1 MRTFVLSGVSNGWG
15 REPSKL
21 KMMLRTRLG
30 LAPTSTIL
38 VLPTK
43 TGRSH
48 GDARPVSLRACP
60 TSSKAHL
67 STSKQLRITFD
78 TNTAAKLVTA
88 YRARRDGNWAKYGDL
103 PEGVIL
109 TAIEDGR
116 VVPFATNVSLDLEG
130 IPKAERKAYFS
141 AFGFTSSE
149 EISTSPNQY
158 VFNLKAGST
167 HEVRIHEI
175 QENRYTDFVNLGGK
189 FLNHSR
195 IGQERLS
202 PIVHEN
208 LADDVL
214 FAVKERLDRTSMISR
229 EIEGWGCG
237 IAWIKA
243 IGHELD
249 PAVPWFKALGR
260 AAVDFDDRVA
270 NAISEWADGDAVS
283 AHYGYGNDVFC
294 TNDRAS
300 GAGAASVFSAANRKR
315 LSQDYSVALCDLTE
329 VQAMLAT

>member
-1 MRTFVLSGVSNGWG
+1 M
-15 REPSKL
+15 
-21 KMMLRTRLG
+21 
-30 LAPTSTIL
+30 
-38 VLPTK
+38 
-43 TGRSH
+43 
-48 GDARPVSLRACP
+48 
-60 TSSKAHL
+60 

-88 YRARRDGNWAKYGDL
+88 YRAKRDGNWAKYSDL
-103 PEGVIL
+103 PEGSIL
-109 TAIEDGR
+109 TAIGDGH

-130 IPKAERKAYFS
+130 IPKADRKAYFA
-141 AFGFTSSE
+141 AFGFISSE
-149 EISTSPNQY
+149 ESSTSPNQY
-158 VFNLKAGST
+158 VFKLKAGST

-175 QENRYTDFVNLGGK
+175 QDRRYTDFVSLGGK
-189 FLNHSR
+189 FLNHPR

-214 FAVKERLDRTSMISR
+214 FAVQERLDRTFAISR
-229 EIEGWGCG
+229 EFESWGCG
-237 IAWIKA
+237 MAWIKA

-249 PAVPWFKALGR
+249 PAVPWFQAVGR
-260 AAVDFDDRVA
+260 ATVVLNDRVA

-300 GAGAASVFSAANRKR
+300 GAGAASVFSAANRNR
-315 LSQDYSVALCDLTE
+315 LSQDYALAFCDLTE